1 MTNARAIRR
10 YDATRRRE
18 QKARTRT
25 RVIEA
30 AARVFLEAG
39 YVGAT
44 MPRIAAEAGVAVE
57 TVYRAAPGKAG
68 LLEAAVGAAVAGGVE
83 RAEVPIDERPA
94 IRKVIDEPDA
104 RVQLAL
110 YASTQPGI
118 WSRVGPLLRV
128 LDAAAASD
136 EALARLRDQ
145 MESGRRAGLGRFA
158 ALLAERGS
166 LRPGLTPELA
176 GDLIWA
182 ICARANYDNLVLTCG
197 WSHEAYETW
206 LTDALIH
213 LVVGPI

>member
-1 MTNARAIRR
+1 
-10 YDATRRRE
+10 
-18 QKARTRT
+18 
-25 RVIEA
+25 
-30 AARVFLEAG
+30 
-39 YVGAT
+39 
-44 MPRIAAEAGVAVE
+44 MP
-57 TVYRAAPGKAG
+57 
-68 LLEAAVGAAVAGGVE
+68 
-83 RAEVPIDERPA
+83 
-94 IRKVIDEPDA
+94 

-136 EALARLRDQ
+136 DALATLRDQ

-166 LRPGLTPELA
+166 LRPGLTPERRRRPDL
-176 GDLIWA
+176 GDL
-182 ICARANYDNLVLTCG
+182 RTANYDNLVLTCG

-213 LVVGPI
+213 LVVGPDLTG